1 MLSVA
6 AIVAATVPQVVAWQ
20 AQVPARRS
28 FVPPPIDEDALSQPV
43 PPQFPRG
50 TTMSSVAIGSVS
62 GPVGPSIPLL
72 DVTISV
78 GGLGQERFLF
88 QEVGT
93 ATPRPL
99 LVVFHRSN
107 TSYYDGLL
115 NTDYFVQ
122 ARQRGWYCVAPFGGS
137 QLHYSSITSQLKTE
151 AAFEWIDA
159 RYPIDRTR
167 IYAVGFSMGGGAA
180 MNYASRHLDPDGYM
194 FAAVANISGLV
205 SHEHTYAVDS
215 VVWPKFDQLFG
226 NSLPGS
232 AEPWKMQRSSLFSFD
247 LNTFQTLPN
256 SDLSRNLLHLSTRS
270 YRASG
275 DIPYLITQNDL
286 LHQHLLAS
294 GADPLRHT
302 LTVVP
307 TIAQYHAWD
316 IASES
321 DVCSWLRLRTLQ
333 FPSSGNTLA
342 DRDARF
348 FHFEVEQDA
357 AGAFTPFSWSVDT
370 NTNSLVV
377 TATSNLDRLL
387 VHRVDAGLSDL
398 LPLPVTTSDA
408 DGSPDDIVFL
418 EWPASPL
425 AVWKDG
431 APSMD
436 WTHDAI
442 TGELVLVGTSP
453 GPHAWTIFP

>member
-1 MLSVA
+1 
-6 AIVAATVPQVVAWQ
+6 
-20 AQVPARRS
+20 
-28 FVPPPIDEDALSQPV
+28 
-43 PPQFPRG
+43 
-50 TTMSSVAIGSVS
+50 
-62 GPVGPSIPLL
+62 
-72 DVTISV
+72 
-78 GGLGQERFLF
+78 
-88 QEVGT
+88 
-93 ATPRPL
+93 
-99 LVVFHRSN
+99 
-107 TSYYDGLL
+107 
-115 NTDYFVQ
+115 
-122 ARQRGWYCVAPFGGS
+122 
-137 QLHYSSITSQLKTE
+137 
-151 AAFEWIDA
+151 
-159 RYPIDRTR
+159 
-167 IYAVGFSMGGGAA
+167 
-180 MNYASRHLDPDGYM
+180 
-194 FAAVANISGLV
+194 
-205 SHEHTYAVDS
+205 
-215 VVWPKFDQLFG
+215 
-226 NSLPGS
+226 
-232 AEPWKMQRSSLFSFD
+232 MQRSSLFSFD

-256 SDLSRNLLHLSTRS
+256 SDLSRNLRHLSTRS